1 MFLNYNFASRINDS
15 GQIPA
20 QIRNCIQLEN
30 RFSADITWEAATVA
44 GEVPKNVIKR
54 DDIL

>member
-44 GEVPKNVIKR
+44 GEVPKNVIKKR
-54 DDIL
+54 